1 MPENKKIFKC
11 KNNLT
16 NKKQGEKNKKREI
29 FARQPD
35 SYNH

>member
-1 MPENKKIFKC
+1 MPENKEIFKC

-16 NKKQGEKNKKREI
+16 NKKQEEKNKKSEI